1 MACENKGYFT
11 HVTTLAEVKEQ
22 VLKYIPVMARPLVL
36 LREKHPIRWTGVYA
50 DIEVFEDVTAKGP
63 TINFN
68 FYQDPKTSRWLWD
81 IRERSRQ
88 KKRTE
93 NYRSIIAMQQS
104 ASFGGGGEGDAGPNI
119 QVMEDMTRLT
129 DKQQMAN
136 FLTWGKWDLDDSAIE
151 KLVKDEERK
160 ERVSCFCNLG
170 LMKFLNNENY
180 LGEINCL

>member
-1 MACENKGYFT
+1 MK
-11 HVTTLAEVKEQ
+11 
-22 VLKYIPVMARPLVL
+22 
-36 LREKHPIRWTGVYA
+36 
-50 DIEVFEDVTAKGP
+50 
-63 TINFN
+63 
-68 FYQDPKTSRWLWD
+68 DPKTSRWLWD

-104 ASFGGGGEGDAGPNI
+104 ASFSGGADGEGGTNP

-136 FLTWGKWDLDDSAIE
+136 FLTWGKWDLDNSAIE

-160 ERVSCFCNLG
+160 ERVGSILLLIFSQMHKLQ
-170 LMKFLNNENY
+170 KFLVMLQIY
-180 LGEINCL
+180 QIQCCYSW

>member
-1 MACENKGYFT
+1 M
-11 HVTTLAEVKEQ
+11 
-22 VLKYIPVMARPLVL
+22 
-36 LREKHPIRWTGVYA
+36 
-50 DIEVFEDVTAKGP
+50 
-63 TINFN
+63 
-68 FYQDPKTSRWLWD
+68 WD

-104 ASFGGGGEGDAGPNI
+104 ASFSGGADGEGGTNP

-136 FLTWGKWDLDDSAIE
+136 FLTWGKWDLDNSAIE

-160 ERVSCFCNLG
+160 ERVSGAWEAGHYIIDNLPKMHK
-170 LMKFLNNENY
+170 LQNFPVLLQIY
-180 LGEINCL
+180 QIQCCYSW

>member
-1 MACENKGYFT
+1 MK
-11 HVTTLAEVKEQ
+11 
-22 VLKYIPVMARPLVL
+22 
-36 LREKHPIRWTGVYA
+36 
-50 DIEVFEDVTAKGP
+50 
-63 TINFN
+63 
-68 FYQDPKTSRWLWD
+68 DPKTSRWLWD

-104 ASFGGGGEGDAGPNI
+104 ASFSGGADGEGGTNP

-136 FLTWGKWDLDDSAIE
+136 FLTWGKWDLDNSAIE

-160 ERVSCFCNLG
+160 ERVSGAWPGHYITDILANAQVAKFSGYVANLSNSM
-170 LMKFLNNENY
+170 LL
-180 LGEINCL
+180 

>member
-1 MACENKGYFT
+1 
-11 HVTTLAEVKEQ
+11 
-22 VLKYIPVMARPLVL
+22 
-36 LREKHPIRWTGVYA
+36 
-50 DIEVFEDVTAKGP
+50 
-63 TINFN
+63 
-68 FYQDPKTSRWLWD
+68 
-81 IRERSRQ
+81 
-88 KKRTE
+88 
-93 NYRSIIAMQQS
+93 MQQS

-170 LMKFLNNENY
+170 LMKFLNNENN
-180 LGEINCL
+180 LGEINC

>member
-1 MACENKGYFT
+1 MDWF
-11 HVTTLAEVKEQ
+11 
-22 VLKYIPVMARPLVL
+22 VLTPK
-36 LREKHPIRWTGVYA
+36 K
-50 DIEVFEDVTAKGP
+50 
-63 TINFN
+63 
-68 FYQDPKTSRWLWD
+68 DPKTSRWLWD

-104 ASFGGGGEGDAGPNI
+104 ASFSGGAEGEGGTNP

-136 FLTWGKWDLDDSAIE
+136 FLTWGKWDLDNSAIE

-160 ERVSCFCNLG
+160 ERVSG
-170 LMKFLNNENY
+170 LALPGQY
-180 LGEINCL
+180 Y

>member
-1 MACENKGYFT
+1 M
-11 HVTTLAEVKEQ
+11 
-22 VLKYIPVMARPLVL
+22 LKILMRVPFLFCCAFGLVC
-36 LREKHPIRWTGVYA
+36 
-50 DIEVFEDVTAKGP
+50 
-63 TINFN
+63 INTWK
-68 FYQDPKTSRWLWD
+68 DPKTSRWLWD

-104 ASFGGGGEGDAGPNI
+104 ASFSGQGEGGDGGVNI

-160 ERVSCFCNLG
+160 ERVSISDNSNILHSWRTFIIPYKHNSKLWSVD
-170 LMKFLNNENY
+170 
-180 LGEINCL
+180 